1 MGKQLLKKLSQFAK
15 MGQSFAET
23 LPPDFVIKLTDSIVS
38 YRDLIMPPKVCGG
51 YCPCLKP
58 ARSGIEYDKK
68 MMVVKAKMASSIF
81 LCQAVIIEHRGEA
94 HNMQSMHFTDY
105 ANKMNSIMNALLE
118 IKCTGSEK
126 ALENA
131 RKKLQPC
138 IVSIEKF
145 INNFEED
152 FAEGPFKI
160 DAIRRLKSTQELLVS
175 RQQSS
180 DSEGISTGM
189 PISRRVLVKAQSTLQ
204 EIMNSAANISSVKA
218 KEHLLELDKLS
229 TDLKKARDQELNT
242 FNHLEDGMHEN
253 NLMDML
259 HRLREDSEVL
269 HSDANN
275 KVRDSIKRWSSVKTL
290 SVQRK
295 IVEYKEETEYLKPGS
310 ISIGPPPIADI
321 DPTKLVKRA
330 GTKMNNM
337 GQQLAF
343 GVVNVVQ
350 VATSEVGSV
359 AFQSAMGVKNIASI
373 GANSAAKAAKS
384 ALGTDSEPPPP
395 SAPSP
400 QVKHGKG
407 TTPQSKGSKFNP
419 LDSIKDGFDSITG
432 NNQPPPPPPPP
443 KKSNGMFNPL
453 DSIMDG
459 FDSVTGANQPPKK
472 SSSSST
478 LGLFNPLEGF

>member
-1 MGKQLLKKLSQFAK
+1 MASYQDFLDYLAQLQEDQSLFESELGTAELQGVQHEEIVKMGKQLLKKLRQFAK
-15 MGQSFAET
+15 MGRSFAET
-23 LPPDFVIKLTDSIVS
+23 LPPDFVSKLTDSIVC

-58 ARSGIEYDKK
+58 ARS
-68 MMVVKAKMASSIF
+68 
-81 LCQAVIIEHRGEA
+81 
-94 HNMQSMHFTDY
+94 
-105 ANKMNSIMNALLE
+105 E
-118 IKCTGSEK
+118 IKCSGSEK

-145 INNFEED
+145 ISNFEED
-152 FAEGPFKI
+152 FSEGSFKV
-160 DAIRRLKSTQELLVS
+160 DATRRLKSTQELLVS
-175 RQQSS
+175 RQQAS
-180 DSEGISTGM
+180 DGEGISTGM

-204 EIMNSAANISSVKA
+204 EIMNSAANISSAKA

-229 TDLKKARDQELNT
+229 TDLKKARDQEINT

-269 HSDANN
+269 HSDANS
-275 KVRDSIKRWSSVKTL
+275 KVRDSIKRWSTVKTL
-290 SVQRK
+290 SVPRK
-295 IVEYKEETEYLKPGS
+295 VVEYQEETEYLKPGS

-321 DPTKLVKRA
+321 DPTKLIKKT
-330 GTKMNNM
+330 GTKMNSM

-384 ALGTDSEPPPP
+384 ALGTDSDPPP

-407 TTPQSKGSKFNP
+407 ATPQSKGNSKFNP

-432 NNQPPPPPPPP
+432 NNHPPPPPPA
-443 KKSNGMFNPL
+443 KKSAGKFNPL

-459 FDSVTGANQPPKK
+459 IDSVTGANQPPKK
-472 SSSSST
+472 NSSSSS

>member
-1 MGKQLLKKLSQFAK
+1 MGKQLLKKLRQFAK
-15 MGQSFAET
+15 MGRSFAET
-23 LPPDFVIKLTDSIVS
+23 LPPDFVSKLTDSIVC

-105 ANKMNSIMNALLE
+105 ANKMNSILNSLSE
-118 IKCTGSEK
+118 IKCSGSEK

-145 INNFEED
+145 ISNFEED
-152 FAEGPFKI
+152 FSEGSFKV
-160 DAIRRLKSTQELLVS
+160 DATRRLKSTQELLVS
-175 RQQSS
+175 RQQAS
-180 DSEGISTGM
+180 DGEGISTGM

-204 EIMNSAANISSVKA
+204 EIMNSAANISSAKA

-229 TDLKKARDQELNT
+229 TDLKKARDQEINT

-269 HSDANN
+269 HSDANS
-275 KVRDSIKRWSSVKTL
+275 KVRDSIKRWSTVKTL
-290 SVQRK
+290 SVPRK
-295 IVEYKEETEYLKPGS
+295 VVEYQEETEYLKPGS

-321 DPTKLVKRA
+321 DPTKLIKKT
-330 GTKMNNM
+330 GTKMNSM

-384 ALGTDSEPPPP
+384 ALGTDSDPPP

-407 TTPQSKGSKFNP
+407 ATPQSKGNSKFNP

-432 NNQPPPPPPPP
+432 NNHPPPPPPA
-443 KKSNGMFNPL
+443 KKSAGKFNPL

-459 FDSVTGANQPPKK
+459 IDSVTGANQPPKK
-472 SSSSST
+472 NSSSSS